1 MTVRIVTAD
10 TVITLG
16 NTAIR
21 VPAGTLVDVQPGSA
35 LETAYG
41 SSLAPPDQDGAGK
54 RPAGQRQMLRK
65 QLTRIRDFTVS

>member
-10 TVITLG
+10 TVITVG

-41 SSLAPPDQDGAGK
+41 SNLAPGQDGAGN
-54 RPAGQRQMLRK
+54 RPGQRQALRR
-65 QLTRIRDFTVS
+65 QLTRIRDVTVS

>member
-10 TVITLG
+10 TVITVG

-41 SSLAPPDQDGAGK
+41 SSLAPPGQDGAGK
-54 RPAGQRQMLRK
+54 RPAGQRQTLRK